1 MSVEKL
7 QELSDRIVRL
17 VERAVSDLESEAE
30 LDDRSVRTLETVNK
44 IVSVLTE
51 REKGRKTTDPMDEM
65 SDEELLD
72 ALKG

>member
-1 MSVEKL
+1 MSSEKL

-51 REKGRKTTDPMDEM
+51 REKGRKISDPMDEM
-65 SDEELLD
+65 SDDELLD

>member
-1 MSVEKL
+1 MSSEKL

-17 VERAVSDLESEAE
+17 VERAVSDLEAEAE

-51 REKGRKTTDPMDEM
+51 REKGRKVIDPMDDM
-65 SDEELLD
+65 SDDELLD

>member
-1 MSVEKL
+1 MSNEKL

-17 VERAVSDLESEAE
+17 VDKAVSSLELEAE

-51 REKGRKTTDPMDEM
+51 REKGRKAVDPMDSM
-65 SDEELLD
+65 SDDELLD
-72 ALKG
+72 ALKD

>member
-1 MSVEKL
+1 MSSEKL

-17 VERAVSDLESEAE
+17 VERAVSDLEAEAE

-51 REKGRKTTDPMDEM
+51 REKGRKVTDPMDEM
-65 SDEELLD
+65 SDDELLD